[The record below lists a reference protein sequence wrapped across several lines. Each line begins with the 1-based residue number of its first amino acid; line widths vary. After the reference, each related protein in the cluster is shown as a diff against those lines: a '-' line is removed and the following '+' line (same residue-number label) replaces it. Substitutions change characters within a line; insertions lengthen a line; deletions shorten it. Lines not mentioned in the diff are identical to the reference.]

1 MKVLVAPLDW
11 GLGHATRCVPLV
23 QSMLELGWSVTLAGE
38 GPSLNILTKEFPELP
53 TLKLKGYR
61 IKYPKNGF
69 WLIPNLLLQ
78 VPKIFQTISEERK
91 WLEEAQKEHQW
102 NLIISDNRYGLSVPN
117 ATCIFMTHQL
127 WVLSGWGN
135 HIDKIL
141 NRQLHNWIKSFDQC
155 LIPDEEKDGGIAGS
169 LSHPT
174 VPCISEGRPS
184 PSSLFPSLPSTIPR
198 PLSPVPCPCIYIG
211 PLSRLT
217 PDGDKEGNKILI
229 LLSGPEPQR
238 SLLEEKIIEQIKDID
253 EQFLVVR
260 GLPTVKQQ
268 PADSSHIE
276 FKNHLSS
283 FDLSEAIAKAKLVI
297 CRSGYSSVMD
307 LLRLRKKAI
316 LIPTPGQTE
325 QLYLAKIMKEK
336 NWFVV
341 DQQNDFQLK
350 TAIPFCLKKELVVP
364 ALNFEQHKQVLSE
377 LVTQ

>member
-23 QSMLELGWSVTLAGE
+23 ASMLQLGWKVTLAGE
-38 GPSLNILTKEFPELP
+38 GASLSIMTKEFPELP
-53 TLKLKGYR
+53 TLPLKGYR

-78 VPKIFQTISEERK
+78 VPKIARTINSERK
-91 WLEEAQKEHQW
+91 WLEKVQKEHHW
-102 NLIISDNRYGLSVPN
+102 DLIISDNRYGLSDPN
-117 ATCIFMTHQL
+117 TKSIFISHQL

-135 HIDKIL
+135 TIDKIL
-141 NRQLHNWIKSFDQC
+141 NKRLHRWIKSFNHC
-155 LIPDEEKDGGIAGS
+155 WIPDEEKDGGIAGL
-169 LSHPT
+169 LSHPSF
-174 VPCISEGRPS
+174 PP
-184 PSSLFPSLPSTIPR
+184 PSSLFPTTYL
-198 PLSPVPCPCIYIG
+198 G

-217 PDGDKEGNKILI
+217 PNGNTDGDKILI

-238 SLLEEKIIEQIKDID
+238 TLLEEKIIEQIKNID

-260 GLPTVKQQ
+260 GLPTDTQQ
-268 PADSSHIE
+268 PEDSSHIE

-283 FDLSEAIAKAKLVI
+283 FELSEAITKAKLVI
-297 CRSGYSSVMD
+297 CRSGYSSIMD
-307 LLRLRKKAI
+307 LLKLQKKAI

-341 DQQNDFQLK
+341 AQQDDFQLNII
-350 TAIPFCLKKELVVP
+350 IPFCLEKKMVVP
-364 ALNFEQHKQVLSE
+364 TLNFELHKQVLLE

>member
-23 QSMLELGWSVTLAGE
+23 QSMLQLGWKVTLAGE
-38 GPSLNILTKEFPELP
+38 GPSLSILTKEFPELP
-53 TLKLKGYR
+53 ALTLKGYG

-78 VPKIFQTISEERK
+78 VPKIARTIRSERK

-102 NLIISDNRYGLSVPN
+102 DLIISDNRYGLSIHD
-117 ATCIFMTHQL
+117 TKCIFITHQL

-135 HIDKIL
+135 PIDKIL
-141 NRQLHNWIKSFDQC
+141 NKRLHNWTKCFDQC
-155 LIPDEEKDGGIAGS
+155 WIPDEEKDGGIAGL

-174 VPCISEGRPS
+174 FPYLPGGRPR
-184 PSSLFPSLPSTIPR
+184 PSSLVPGPS
-198 PLSPVPCPCIYIG
+198 SPIYIG

-217 PDGDKEGNKILI
+217 PNGDKEGEKILI

-238 SLLEEKIIEQIKDID
+238 SLLEEKIIVQIKDIN
-253 EQFLVVR
+253 EEFLVVR
-260 GLPTVKQQ
+260 GLPTAVHQ
-268 PADSSHIE
+268 PKNTSNIE
-276 FKNHLSS
+276 FQNHLSS
-283 FDLSEAIAKAKLVI
+283 ADLSAALTKAKLVI

-307 LLRLRKKAI
+307 LLRFRKKAV
-316 LIPTPGQTE
+316 LIPTPGQSE
-325 QLYLAKIMKEK
+325 QLYLAQLMEER

-341 DQQNDFQLK
+341 EQQANFQLN
-350 TAIPFCLKKELVVP
+350 TAIPFCLRKELIFP
-364 ALNFEQHKQVLSE
+364 TLNFDLHKQVLSE